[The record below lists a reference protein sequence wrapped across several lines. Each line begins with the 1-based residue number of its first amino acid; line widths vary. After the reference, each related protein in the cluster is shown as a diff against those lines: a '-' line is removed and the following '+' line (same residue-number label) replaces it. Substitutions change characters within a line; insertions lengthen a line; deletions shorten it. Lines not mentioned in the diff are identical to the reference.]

1 MNAPISIPG
10 SDGTGSVDVIA
21 IAERYKHKGMSWT
34 SAGVLAVALCAAK
47 RKKNA
52 HSPTIQCP

>member
-1 MNAPISIPG
+1 MNVPISTPG
-10 SDGTGSVDVIA
+10 SDDTGGVDVMA
-21 IAERYKHKGMSWT
+21 FAEWCKHKGMSRT
-34 SAGVLAVALCAAK
+34 SAGVLAVALYAAK